1 MKKKFLIIAML
12 LGSFTY
18 SNAQSIGD
26 ITKAAGTTASKQ
38 TASAAANSFNVA
50 GISNQ
55 VMGLLSPK
63 LKLTEAQKP
72 AVNSLVNE
80 LLNKKKNILPL
91 AATDKAGYASK
102 MTAIR
107 DLFPSK
113 MKGILNATQYASL
126 LGIMPK
132 SASSTSPL
140 TKMLF

>member
-12 LGSFTY
+12 LGAFTY

-38 TASAAANSFNVA
+38 AASAAANSFDVA

-55 VMGLLSPK
+55 VMGMLSPK

-80 LLNKKKNILPL
+80 LLNKKKSILPT
-91 AATDKAGYASK
+91 AVSDKAGYASK

>member
-38 TASAAANSFNVA
+38 AASAAANSFDVA

-55 VMGLLSPK
+55 VMGVLSPK
-63 LKLTEAQKP
+63 LKLTDAQKP

-80 LLNKKKNILPL
+80 LLNKKKSILPTAL
-91 AATDKAGYASK
+91 SDKAGYASK
-102 MTAIR
+102 MTSIR
-107 DLFPSK
+107 DLFPAK
-113 MKGILNATQYASL
+113 MKKIVDPSQYTAL
-126 LGIMPK
+126 LGLMPK
-132 SASSTSPL
+132 SASSTSAL
-140 TKMLF
+140 AKMLF